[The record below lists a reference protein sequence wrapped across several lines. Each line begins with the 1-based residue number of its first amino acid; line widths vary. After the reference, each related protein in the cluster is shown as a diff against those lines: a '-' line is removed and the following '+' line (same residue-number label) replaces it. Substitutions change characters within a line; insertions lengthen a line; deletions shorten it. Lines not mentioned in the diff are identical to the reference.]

1 MRELSALIGEI
12 EACQY
17 ECQAGPLKNN
27 MAWRELKAAINGGGG
42 FRARLPLDT
51 TPSIEWR
58 GATPRSSGGT

>member
-27 MAWRELKAAINGGGG
+27 IAWRELKDAINGGGR
-42 FRARLPLDT
+42 FQPHAPLDT
-51 TPSIEWR
+51 TARIEWR
-58 GATPRSSGGT
+58 GATPKSSGGT